1 MQFKHKVLDNGLE
14 IVAEDNPDA
23 LSVSLGYFV
32 KVGARHETAPISG
45 VSHFLEHMQFKGTP
59 KRSAEY
65 VNREIDELGGH
76 SNAYTCEDHTVYYLH
91 VIPEYQNQAV
101 DLLTDIMR
109 PSLRED
115 DFETEKQVII
125 EEIAMY
131 DDQPPYGAF
140 ELSMEQFY
148 GAHPL
153 SNRVLGTADSVTG
166 LTADVM
172 RAFHEQRYAP
182 NNVLFVATGAIDFD
196 ALVKQLQE
204 LTAGWKKAEVPSQ
217 LKYEPHTKDAF
228 RELAVPAATQQYVIG
243 LQAGPS
249 RFGTDRHAN
258 RLAASAVG
266 DENGSRLFWALIDS
280 GLAETASLFTQQFD
294 DVGNV
299 GFLLCCAP
307 QDAQKNWET
316 ALKIMK
322 SVETE
327 PLSQRE
333 LELVRNRMCASIIL
347 SAERPSSRLFS
358 VGSSW
363 MFRSKYEALSETIA
377 KYSNVTLDQINEAA
391 QRIAAETMSIT
402 SVGPESGALTPS

>member
-14 IVAEDNPDA
+14 IVAEVNPDA

-59 KRSAEY
+59 KRSAEQ

-109 PSLRED
+109 PSLRSD

-148 GAHPL
+148 GSHPL
-153 SNRVLGTADSVTG
+153 SNRVLGTAESVTG
-166 LTADVM
+166 LTSETM
-172 RAFHEQRYAP
+172 RSFHEQRYAP

-196 ALVKQLQE
+196 ALVDQLTQLTSAWKRAE
-204 LTAGWKKAEVPSQ
+204 LPIQ
-217 LKYEPHTKDAF
+217 TKFNPERNDAF
-228 RELAVPAATQQYVIG
+228 RELAVPTATQQYVIG
-243 LQAGPS
+243 LQSGPS
-249 RFGTDRHAN
+249 RHTPDRHAN
-258 RLAASAVG
+258 RLAASAIG

-294 DVGNV
+294 DCGNV

-307 QDAQKNWET
+307 QDAQKNWDT
-316 ALKIMK
+316 ALQILK

-363 MFRSKYEALSETIA
+363 MSRSKYESLSETIA
-377 KYSNVTLDQINEAA
+377 KYTNVTLDQINEAA
-391 QRIAAETMSIT
+391 YKIAAGSMSIT
-402 SVGPESGALTPS
+402 SVGPSDGALTPS